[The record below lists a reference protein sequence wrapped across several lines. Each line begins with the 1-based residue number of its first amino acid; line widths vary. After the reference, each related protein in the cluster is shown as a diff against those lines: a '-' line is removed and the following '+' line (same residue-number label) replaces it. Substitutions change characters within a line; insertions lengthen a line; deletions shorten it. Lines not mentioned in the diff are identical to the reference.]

1 MCDTKML
8 KKIFELRRR
17 FGMLPKSCEVLWF
30 CLRWCRQLLIIS
42 SASSFV
48 LFGSSCSEHH
58 TIPIVEERKEV
69 LVNMAFGEGF
79 FQKIIFVRQR
89 DFIVEEF
96 YVDATANFYREFEV
110 TTGIDISFYEASNDG
125 TILPLGTIA
134 SGYWERQSE
143 IEVNLCPDDGLVYQG
158 K

>member
-1 MCDTKML
+1 MCDTKMF
-8 KKIFELRRR
+8 KKLFVQRRR
-17 FGMLPKSCEVLWF
+17 LGMLPKSCEVLFF
-30 CLRWCRQLLIIS
+30 CLRWCRQLLMIS

-48 LFGSSCSEHH
+48 LFGLSCSDQH
-58 TIPIVEERKEV
+58 TIAIVEERKEV

-79 FQKIIFVRQR
+79 FRKTIFVRQR

-96 YVDATANFYREFEV
+96 YVDATANFHREFAV
-110 TTGIDISFYEASNDG
+110 KTGIDILVYEASTDG

-134 SGYWERQSE
+134 SGYWERQGE
-143 IEVNLCPDDGLVYQG
+143 IEVDLCPEDGLVYQG